1 MANAKQAST
10 MSAQGE
16 RINRVEA
23 AVAGTAVVKQLQTS
37 FPLGPNIPF
46 SSVVNAAL
54 PLAPL
59 LFFKPEKR
67 ETGVMSVVSNP
78 KFWAPALVTGIVAAE
93 QIQTHIFVTQTARFA
108 IVRDYL
114 PEMAIGRSMRLH
126 VTNGFDVQKV
136 KWESDNDPVA
146 TVDKNTGLVHAVHDG
161 SATITAKLDGEEDSV
176 IIWVL

>member
-1 MANAKQAST
+1 M

-16 RINRVEA
+16 RLSGVEA

-67 ETGVMSVVSNP
+67 GTGVMSVVSNP
-78 KFWAPALVTGIVAAE
+78 KFWAPALVTGIVVAE
-93 QIQTHIFVTQTARFA
+93 EIQRHVSVTRTVRFA
-108 IVRDYL
+108 IARDYI
-114 PEMAIGRSMRLH
+114 PEMAVGRSFRLH
-126 VTNGFDVQKV
+126 VVNGFDDQKV
-136 KWESDNDPVA
+136 EWISDDDTVA
-146 TVDKNTGLVHAVHDG
+146 TVDKHTGLVHALDPG

-176 IIWVL
+176 IIWVLS